1 MYPLIK
7 KIMNINIQCI
17 LDNIFFKILDN
28 DTLDWL
34 ELVLVKPPNTRF
46 RSWEMNILIEGKS
59 KIIQSLISSQFNVE
73 WQKNN

>member
-28 DTLDWL
+28 DTLD
-34 ELVLVKPPNTRF
+34 
-46 RSWEMNILIEGKS
+46 
-59 KIIQSLISSQFNVE
+59 
-73 WQKNN
+73 